1 MTLEEKLIVSAY
13 TGYIMVED
21 FSVYHK
27 FIEEKAGRPIFTH
40 ELADKKVV
48 KEIQN
53 AVKEDFKRLCKSETD
68 Q

>member
-1 MTLEEKLIVSAY
+1 MTL
-13 TGYIMVED
+13 
-21 FSVYHK
+21 
-27 FIEEKAGRPIFTH
+27 EEKAGRPIFTH

>member
-27 FIEEKAGRPIFTH
+27 FIEEKAG
-40 ELADKKVV
+40 
-48 KEIQN
+48 
-53 AVKEDFKRLCKSETD
+53 
-68 Q
+68 